1 MATEAQAAVRDP
13 SGTAKGIAAAAG
25 SEDGV
30 LFNACLC
37 CYNAVDLSDVVLCF
51 KGRGQY
57 LCLTYQGCV
66 DVNTECL
73 PIGMIDDD
81 SNGSVC
87 KLGLGCL
94 TIGLTTDLSTPCYA
108 FRQCLCFRQ
117 ADQLLPDPSFGDAV
131 TAPVCGCCFLQC
143 MPNPGCA
150 QKAPAGNFTV
160 GTPKV
165 AAAGAPPVGAEMAR

>member
-1 MATEAQAAVRDP
+1 MLWVCTKKENGEQGVERSVVSPIVRQP
-13 SGTAKGIAAAAG
+13 SPSLQT
-25 SEDGV
+25 
-30 LFNACLC
+30 
-37 CYNAVDLSDVVLCF
+37 
-51 KGRGQY
+51 
-57 LCLTYQGCV
+57 
-66 DVNTECL
+66 L
-73 PIGMIDDD
+73 PLE
-81 SNGSVC
+81 SSS
-87 KLGLGCL
+87 
-94 TIGLTTDLSTPCYA
+94 IGLTTDLSTPCYA